1 MNTEHALELAQGQV
15 LALRQALVGV
25 LLELDANDRV
35 LHAQVPQGAPLK
47 RPAARWVGQTLAE
60 VWSKETLPTCMAVVS
75 EARRT
80 GHSVGRRVSLSPPV
94 PWREMWVEAFR
105 CGRPGS
111 RVLLVARETEPEH
124 RVLQQLAF
132 FDALTGLPNRRLL
145 LDRLEQGLHDSHRT
159 RQCGAVLFIDL
170 DGFKGVNDSLGHA
183 AGDQLLTQAGQRLSQ
198 VFRRSSDTVARL
210 GGDEF
215 VALLRHLGAGP
226 ATAYAHT
233 QRVARQLVAVLNQPY
248 LLTQG
253 KTSLSASVG
262 GVLYDGAATSTAET
276 LLAQADR
283 AMYRAKAAGR
293 NTCWMDEP
301 PLPGRA
307 A

>member
-1 MNTEHALELAQGQV
+1 MTTEHALEMAQGQV

-25 LLELDANDRV
+25 LMEIDANDRV
-35 LHAQVPQGAPLK
+35 LHVQVPPGAPLK
-47 RPAARWVGQTLAE
+47 RPASRWVGHALADI
-60 VWSKETLPTCMAVVS
+60 WSKDILPTCTAAVS

-80 GHSVGRRVSLSPPV
+80 GRSVGRSVSLSPPG
-94 PWREMWVEAFR
+94 PWREMLIEAFR

-111 RVLLVARETEPEH
+111 HVLLVARETHPEH

-170 DGFKGVNDSLGHA
+170 DGFKGVNDRMGHA
-183 AGDQLLTQAGQRLSQ
+183 AGDQLLVQAGQRLTQ

-226 ATAYAHT
+226 AAAFAHA
-233 QRVARQLVAVLNQPY
+233 QRVARQLVTVLNQPY

-262 GVLYDGAATSTAET
+262 GVLYNGSAASTAEA
-276 LLAQADR
+276 LLDQADQ

-293 NTCWMDEP
+293 NTCYLDDP
-301 PLPGRA
+301 PLLGPMG
-307 A
+307 